1 MLENKC
7 KVDHCSV
14 DLSFDE
20 TELEAALQFCLY
32 SMHLYHSIVK
42 LWRL

>member
-1 MLENKC
+1 MLENEC

-20 TELEAALQFCLY
+20 VAKLKAALQLCLCNIY
-32 SMHLYHSIVK
+32 LYIIQ
-42 LWRL
+42 

>member
-1 MLENKC
+1 MLENEC

-20 TELEAALQFCLY
+20 EAELEAVVQLCLCTMSLYY
-32 SMHLYHSIVK
+32 SE
-42 LWRL
+42 